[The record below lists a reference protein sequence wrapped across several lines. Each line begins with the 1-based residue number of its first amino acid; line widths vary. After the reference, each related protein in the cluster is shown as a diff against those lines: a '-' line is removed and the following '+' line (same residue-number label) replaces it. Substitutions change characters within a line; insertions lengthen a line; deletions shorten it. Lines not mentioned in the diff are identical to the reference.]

1 MNGLGKLIGALIGFW
16 LGRWFGLFIG
26 LILGHAY
33 DLHRRRLQAQWF
45 GAASREQLEEAFSRT
60 TFSVMGHLAK
70 ADGHVSEAEIAAAEA
85 VMARM
90 NLTRDQRER
99 AILWFQEGKRSEFPL
114 DQTLDEFRRL
124 FRWRQGAVLMFLEIQ
139 LNAALVDRKIDP
151 IQNQPLRRVFE
162 RLGFPPQLLEQMIGM
177 MRGAR
182 TYYEY
187 THTGQARNS
196 ERPSLEDAYSVL
208 GVPRT
213 ASDAEVKKAYRR
225 LMSRHHPDKL
235 VSKGVPKEM
244 INLAKEKVQE
254 INLAYDQIMK
264 SRESRN

>member
-1 MNGLGKLIGALIGFW
+1 MSWLGKLIGALIGFW

-33 DLHRRRLQAQWF
+33 DVHRRRLEAQWF
-45 GAASREQLEEAFSRT
+45 GAASREQLEETFSRT

-70 ADGHVSEAEIAAAEA
+70 ADGRVSEAEIAVAEA

-90 NLTRDQRER
+90 NLAREQREQ
-99 AILWFQEGKRSEFPL
+99 AIRWFQEGKRGDFPL
-114 DQTLDEFRRL
+114 DQTLEEFRRL

-139 LNAALVDRKIDP
+139 LNAALADRAIDP
-151 IQNQPLRRVFE
+151 AQSQVLRRVFE

-177 MRGAR
+177 TRGAR
-182 TYYEY
+182 SYYQY
-187 THTGQARNS
+187 THANQARHPA
-196 ERPSLEDAYSVL
+196 RPSLEDAYAVL
-208 GVPRT
+208 GVPRS
-213 ASDAEVKKAYRR
+213 ASEAEVKKAYRR

-235 VSKGVPKEM
+235 ASKGVPKEM

-264 SRESRN
+264 SREAKN